1 MAKYKVTKVP
11 LMDIETK
18 KPLKIGDVLERT
30 VKDVEEFEKVNG
42 KGYLERLEEKT
53 PKK

>member
-1 MAKYKVTKVP
+1 MARYKVTKVP
-11 LMDIETK
+11 LTNLETK
-18 KPLKIGDVLERT
+18 KPLKLGDVLERA